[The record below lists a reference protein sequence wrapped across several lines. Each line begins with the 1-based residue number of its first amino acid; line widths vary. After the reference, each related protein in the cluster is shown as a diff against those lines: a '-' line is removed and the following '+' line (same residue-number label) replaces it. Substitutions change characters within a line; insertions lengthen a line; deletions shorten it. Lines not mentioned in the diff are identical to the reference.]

1 MLRHRLA
8 VFQTYVSHSFVLLLG
23 VSLFDGKL
31 VILMALVLAYNLFK
45 HLFVN
50 CAMFKAPNTKHYV
63 PSNAIYSLSHS
74 TLVLF

>member
-1 MLRHRLA
+1 MLRHGLA

-23 VSLFDGKL
+23 VSLFEGKL

-50 CAMFKAPNTKHYV
+50 CAMCSRHQTQ
-63 PSNAIYSLSHS
+63 S
-74 TLVLF
+74 TMYLAMPFTRSVALH